1 MNVTFYTTIVF
12 LHVVSAVLSIGP
24 LFIIIPLINRLK
36 KMIQAEEEVY
46 LSLIQVIVRV
56 VMHAGH
62 LLVVTGTL
70 LILFGPW
77 SWYTSWVVVTIIV
90 MGISGVFLATA
101 FTKVLRRF
109 NDPGMDKLYILYR
122 LKRTTWIYIAL
133 MIIML
138 WLMVQKPNFW

>member
-1 MNVTFYTTIVF
+1 MNITFYTTIVF
-12 LHVVSAVLSIGP
+12 IHVVSAVLSIGP

-36 KMIQAEEEVY
+36 KMIEANEEIY

-62 LLVVTGTL
+62 VLVVSGVL
-70 LILFGPW
+70 LILGGPW
-77 SWYTSWVVVTIIV
+77 PWHTSWVVMTIIV

-101 FTKVLRRF
+101 FTRVLRRF
-109 NDPGMDKLYILYR
+109 NEPGLDKLYILYR
-122 LKRTTWIYIAL
+122 LKRTTWIYIGL

-138 WLMVQKPNFW
+138 WLMVQKPSFW

>member
-1 MNVTFYTTIVF
+1 MNITFYTTIVF

-24 LFIIIPLINRLK
+24 LFIIIPLINRLR
-36 KMIQAEEEVY
+36 KMILAEEDIY

-62 LLVVTGTL
+62 ALVATGVL

-77 SWYTSWVVVTIIV
+77 PWYTSWVVMTIIV

-101 FTKVLRRF
+101 FTRVLRRF
-109 NDPGMDKLYILYR
+109 NEPGLDKLYILYR
-122 LKRTTWIYIAL
+122 LKRTTWIYIGL
-133 MIIML
+133 MFIML
-138 WLMVQKPNFW
+138 WLMVQKPSFW